1 MVEYKD
7 QLQRVSHLRCFGM
20 YQCVGKS
27 KVRVRSFGEG
37 KDLYLTRAEIFEFAD
52 NIKDWCKDMVDPPEE
67 KEEDVIKFTRN
78 LALIWRTIEN
88 IEKRLDGIDKS
99 VIMGCG
105 QDAARMDHLNTKID
119 VIDKEKC
126 ALSVKLYDTAEE
138 QNKLEKRIE
147 KLEETMAD
155 HGRRISSLEYRIE

>member
-1 MVEYKD
+1 M
-7 QLQRVSHLRCFGM
+7 
-20 YQCVGKS
+20 
-27 KVRVRSFGEG
+27 
-37 KDLYLTRAEIFEFAD
+37 
-52 NIKDWCKDMVDPPEE
+52 
-67 KEEDVIKFTRN
+67 KEEDVIKSTRN

-126 ALSVKLYDTAEE
+126 DLSVKLYDTAEE